1 MAALAAGKQA
11 AVSWG
16 DRPFLCR
23 GTTEMW
29 MRSYLG
35 IPASMAASA
44 NMVRHHFVSEARRPQ
59 LFCLR
64 SWFKV
69 VGRRPVT
76 SRYQFSTATGCC
88 HFSFLSEACSFVGQS
103 ASFCLFSD
111 CFDVGNGGER
121 NAERSHDSAETLLVW

>member
-44 NMVRHHFVSEARRPQ
+44 NIVRHHLVSEARRPQ

-76 SRYQFSTATGCC
+76 SRYQFSTTGSLP
-88 HFSFLSEACSFVGQS
+88 FPYSAKPGGNVSLSLIP
-103 ASFCLFSD
+103 CLALCNLLRD
-111 CFDVGNGGER
+111 ER
-121 NAERSHDSAETLLVW
+121 GRDTEGA

>member
-44 NMVRHHFVSEARRPQ
+44 NMVRHHLVSEARRPQ

-76 SRYQFSTATGCC
+76 SRYQFSTTGSLPFLDATEPGG
-88 HFSFLSEACSFVGQS
+88 HVSLSLIPRLALCD
-103 ASFCLFSD
+103 LLRD
-111 CFDVGNGGER
+111 ER
-121 NAERSHDSAETLLVW
+121 GRNTEGA